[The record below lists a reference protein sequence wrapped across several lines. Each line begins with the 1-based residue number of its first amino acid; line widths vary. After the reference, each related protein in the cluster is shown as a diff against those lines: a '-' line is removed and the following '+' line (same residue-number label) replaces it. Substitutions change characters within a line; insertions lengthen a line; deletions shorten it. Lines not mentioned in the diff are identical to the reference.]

1 MTHVRRVIDLGWGE
15 VSCLEWEPADTQ
27 RQPPEGRIQRDIG
40 GVEDAEVE
48 SLPVLLLHGG
58 GLDSARLSWGDLG
71 ERLAAHGHH
80 VYAPDYPGHGDSPSA
95 PWPFSQERLVEFVGE
110 VVDALGLDRYVVGG
124 LSLGGGMT
132 IGHVLERPAG
142 VAGAMLFGTYGIMRR
157 QYPGPFALPAHVLTW
172 MTVKTGALD
181 RIMRA
186 YGRNRRQ
193 MEKGLAAIVPNPAQ
207 RTPELLD
214 AVMEEAQHASAFVPF
229 AQWQRDQIGPLRLTT
244 DYTARLADVP
254 VPTLVVHG
262 DRDTGVP
269 VARAEAAAGLIPAS
283 RLLLVT
289 GAGHWVQRDRPDV
302 VTQAVLRFLRSLE
315 LRSG

>member
-1 MTHVRRVIDLGWGE
+1 MEHARRVIDLGWGT
-15 VSCLEWEPADTQ
+15 VSCLEWEPPGSVD
-27 RQPPEGRIQRDIG
+27 
-40 GVEDAEVE
+40 DAEGAADP
-48 SLPVLLLHGG
+48 LPVLLLHGG

-95 PWPFSQERLVEFVGE
+95 PWPFTQARLVEFVGE
-110 VVDALGLDRYVVGG
+110 VVDALGLDRYVLGG

-157 QYPGPFALPAHVLTW
+157 QYPGLLALPAHVLTW
-172 MTVKTGALD
+172 MTVATGAMGAIL
-181 RIMRA
+181 RV
-186 YGRNRRQ
+186 YGRNRSQ
-193 MEKGLAAIVPNPAQ
+193 MERGLVAIVRTPSQ
-207 RTPELLD
+207 RTPELFDDL
-214 AVMEEAQHASAFVPF
+214 MEEARRESGFAPF
-229 AQWQRDQIGPLRLTT
+229 EQWQRDQIGPLRLTT
-244 DYTARLADVP
+244 DYTDRLAEFP

-269 VARAEAAAGLIPAS
+269 VSCAEAAAGLIPES
-283 RLLLVT
+283 RLFVVT

-302 VTQAVLRFLRSLE
+302 VTPAVVRFLDAVGRVDTSPV
-315 LRSG
+315 SADG